1 MIRRPPRS
9 TRTDTLFPY
18 TTLFRACEFG
28 QRLDHP
34 APAHDRIGGDQ
45 SCLRQHLAQTVERE
59 EAHAFLDRNRLGG
72 KFAVFQET
80 RDDRERILIL
90 LPDAYFSGHRERFMD
105 RRLLKER
112 RNDDRLAL
120 EIGRA

>member
-1 MIRRPPRS
+1 MRIS
-9 TRTDTLFPY
+9 DWSSDV
-18 TTLFRACEFG
+18 CSSD
-28 QRLDHP
+28 LDHP

-105 RRLLKER
+105 RRLL
-112 RNDDRLAL
+112 DRKSTRLNSSN
-120 EIGRA
+120 

>member
-1 MIRRPPRS
+1 MRISDWSS
-9 TRTDTLFPY
+9 TCALPI
-18 TTLFRACEFG
+18 LHQCEFG

-90 LPDAYFSGHRERFMD
+90 LRSEEHTSELHSLMRISYAV
-105 RRLLKER
+105 LCLKKKTV
-112 RNDDRLAL
+112 LSQTH
-120 EIGRA
+120 

>member
-1 MIRRPPRS
+1 MRIS
-9 TRTDTLFPY
+9 DWSSDVCCSDL
-18 TTLFRACEFG
+18 
-28 QRLDHP
+28 
-34 APAHDRIGGDQ
+34 RIGGDQ

-90 LPDAYFSGHRERFMD
+90 LPDAYFSGHRERFLD
-105 RRLLKER
+105 RRQ
-112 RNDDRLAL
+112 
-120 EIGRA
+120 IGRASCWERVCQSG